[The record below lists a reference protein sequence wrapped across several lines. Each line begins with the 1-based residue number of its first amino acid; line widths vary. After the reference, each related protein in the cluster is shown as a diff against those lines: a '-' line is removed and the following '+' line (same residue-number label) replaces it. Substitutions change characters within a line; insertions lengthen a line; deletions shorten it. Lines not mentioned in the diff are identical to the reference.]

1 VPRVLKDKN
10 QKSTAASR
18 QREEERLGS
27 QRRQRHEEESGWRDA
42 RVEAKELGRM
52 PCGTHM

>member
-18 QREEERLGS
+18 QREEERLGL
-27 QRRQRHEEESGWRDA
+27 QRRQRHEESGRRDA
-42 RVEAKELGRM
+42 RTEAKELGRM